1 MGDFLAKFPLQS
13 LPKAPKPLPHAA
25 TWISLTDVS
34 LDERSRIHSIYMKFK
49 KKQQRDFP
57 GGPVAKTL
65 CTLNVGDRFK
75 SLIRE
80 LDPTCPK

>member
-1 MGDFLAKFPLQS
+1 MGDSLAKFPLQS

-25 TWISLTDVS
+25 TCVSLTDIS
-34 LDERSRIHSIYMKFK
+34 LDERSRIHSMYMKFK
-49 KKQQRDFP
+49 KKRQRDFP

-65 CTLNVGDRFK
+65 CTLKVGARFK

-80 LDPTCPK
+80 LDPTC